1 MVNLYYEMKSHNYD
15 IYCDILSKF
24 DITSNVKSH
33 WVLEK
38 ALYKQNMLFSLL
50 K

>member
-1 MVNLYYEMKSHNYD
+1 MFNSSSKFGSK
-15 IYCDILSKF
+15 LSKF

-38 ALYKQNMLFSLL
+38 ALYKQNIFLL
-50 K
+50 MID